1 MEPGKE
7 SANFIQ
13 RPALFIFATVIQQST
28 VLFQNNAGKTHV
40 TYATQ
45 HVQKLSIHPA
55 TYSNFRRFT
64 VRGHKVL
71 CSFKANG
78 LKWRND
84 K

>member
-13 RPALFIFATVIQQST
+13 RPAIFIFATVIQQST
-28 VLFQNNAGKTHV
+28 VLFQKNDGKIHV

-45 HVQKLSIHPA
+45 HVQKRSIHLA
-55 TYSNFRRFT
+55 THSDFRRFT

-71 CSFKANG
+71 SSFKANG